1 MKVPNIYVDEH
12 GHSYFGEAEF
22 PQSGDPKR
30 RVQAANQDLEYW
42 QIREIKPG
50 HFIDFKRSVAPQFV
64 AILSGTLSLTVS
76 NGDTRYFT
84 RGDMVLLQ
92 DVTGQGHITRT
103 QGHEPCRSLVIT
115 LKGAGNLK

>member
-1 MKVPNIYVDEH
+1 MKIPNIYVDEY
-12 GHSYFGEAEF
+12 GHSYFGHAEL
-22 PQSGDPKR
+22 PQRGDPTR
-30 RVQAANQDLEYW
+30 RIQAASQQVLYW

-50 HFIDFKRSVAPQFV
+50 HFIDFKPNPAPQFV
-64 AILSGTLSLTVS
+64 AVLSGTLVLTVS
-76 NGDTRYFT
+76 NGETRYFT

-115 LKGAGNLK
+115 LPGKGDLA